1 MKNKVIV
8 VVGPTAVGKTKISIE
23 LAKIYNTKI
32 ISGDSI
38 SIYKRLDIGSAKPT
52 PLELKEV
59 PHYLINIKDPTEA
72 YSAADFQRDARKIIN
87 ENDLSII
94 CGGTGLYIQAALFN
108 YEFDIRRRDESLD
121 IKYKNTSNEELY
133 EILKAVDPNLDQNR
147 IHPNNRRR
155 VLRALDI
162 YYSTGKNIEAYN
174 KKEEAIYD
182 YYIVYLRLERYILYD
197 RINKRVDKMI
207 SDGLVLE
214 AKTLY
219 DEGIYPKGIGYKEL
233 IPYFDNDIT
242 LETAIDDIK
251 KNSRHLAKRQETW
264 FRNQMKSHFYD
275 VDLDSISNTVSKIK
289 NDIDRWLE
297 K

>member
-182 YYIVYLRLERYILYD
+182 YYIVYLRLERDILYD